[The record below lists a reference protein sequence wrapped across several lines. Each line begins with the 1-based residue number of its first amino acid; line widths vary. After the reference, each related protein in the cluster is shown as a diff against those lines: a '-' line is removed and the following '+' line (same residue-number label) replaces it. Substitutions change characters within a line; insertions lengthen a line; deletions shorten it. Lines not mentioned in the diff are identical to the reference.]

1 MGNSSNHVNPVVFFN
16 EGFLMGYQFGSKF
29 LPERGKSYTLHLG
42 ALTLAAIFRAINLDD
57 LNTRPGSHTLLT
69 KVMGKLNEARLSDTE
84 VNMEVDLRELCII
97 SRIPLETTIEDFG
110 TEDPSI
116 IPVGKIIFS
125 AVLSAIA
132 DSEVKND
139 KPIKGGIAKII
150 NRSNKEQ
157 L

>member
-1 MGNSSNHVNPVVFFN
+1 MSKNHMNPVEFFD
-16 EGFLMGYQFGSKF
+16 EGFNHGYHFGIHFPPK
-29 LPERGKSYTLHLG
+29 PERSYNLHLG

-57 LNTRPGSHTLLT
+57 CLSRPGSHTLLT
-69 KVMGKLNEARLSDTE
+69 KVMGKLNEARLSGTE
-84 VNMEVDLRELCII
+84 VNMEVDLTELCVIT
-97 SRIPLETTIEDFG
+97 RIPLDATIDDFG
-110 TEDPSI
+110 TENPTI
-116 IPVGKIIFS
+116 IPVGKIIFA